1 MIYKCKNCGLEYAE
15 NPEYCDCG
23 NNVFICLNN
32 GVPLEEEFST
42 SENYEN
48 YDNYESV
55 NDDYSESK
63 QQTVAYNDE
72 YDYEDDAEYED
83 NAEYV
88 NTSQYENPAQY
99 QNDSGYEYNAEY
111 QKPAQYAETD
121 EYEEDDED
129 DDESEHAKSFSLY
142 VAIFIFSFI
151 SILAIILIV
160 RAITAP
166 SNNTPKVAKPKV
178 SKEITIPDVDSYWI
192 DSKSKPSNATNSVSE
207 VEVVAS
213 ADMQEVST
221 PAPVQ
226 VQEKTAASV
235 QKPQPQQVQK
245 DKTPK
250 QTASKPRKTEVKKTQ
265 TKPQDVQ
272 PKQKDKQA
280 SATQNKTNVQKPATA
295 VKNTN
300 SAKELSDYKVALRKR
315 LFSVFPILNVSG
327 FGSATIGF
335 TISKDGKLLNRHFV
349 KQSDNKS
356 LNDAMY
362 HMLMRT
368 PSFNPP
374 PESYSG
380 EQIILRMDYNNGSYS
395 FSYQ

>member
-32 GVPLEEEFST
+32 GVSPEEDIST

-48 YDNYESV
+48 YDNYESA
-55 NDDYSESK
+55 NDGYSESE

-83 NAEYV
+83 NAEYE

-99 QNDSGYEYNAEY
+99 QNASGYEDNAEY
-111 QKPAQYAETD
+111 QKPAKYAETD

-129 DDESEHAKSFSLY
+129 DDESEHAKSFSLF

-160 RAITAP
+160 RAFMAP
-166 SNNTPKVAKPKV
+166 SNNTPKVAKPQV
-178 SKEITIPDVDSYWI
+178 AKEITIPDVDSYWI
-192 DSKSKPSNATNSVSE
+192 DSKSKPNNATNSVSE

-213 ADMQEVST
+213 SDQQDVSILSS
-221 PAPVQ
+221 VQ
-226 VQEKTAASV
+226 VHEKNATSA

-250 QTASKPRKTEVKKTQ
+250 QTASKPQKTEVKKTQ

-280 SATQNKTNVQKPATA
+280 SATQNKTNVHKSATA

-300 SAKELSDYKVALRKR
+300 SVKELSDYKVALRRR

>member
-32 GVPLEEEFST
+32 GVPPEEEIST
-42 SENYEN
+42 PENYEN
-48 YDNYESV
+48 YDNYESAI
-55 NDDYSESK
+55 DDYSESE
-63 QQTVAYNDE
+63 QQTVAYHDE
-72 YDYEDDAEYED
+72 YDYEDDTEYE
-83 NAEYV
+83 

-99 QNDSGYEYNAEY
+99 QNTTGYEDKAEY
-111 QKPAQYAETD
+111 QKPVKYAETD
-121 EYEEDDED
+121 EYEED
-129 DDESEHAKSFSLY
+129 DDESEHAKSFSLF

-160 RAITAP
+160 RAFMAP
-166 SNNTPKVAKPKV
+166 SKNTPKVVKPQV
-178 SKEITIPDVDSYWI
+178 VKEITIPDVDSYWI
-192 DSKSKPSNATNSVSE
+192 DSKSKQSNATNSVSE

-213 ADMQEVST
+213 VDKQDVSILSS
-221 PAPVQ
+221 VQ
-226 VQEKTAASV
+226 VQEKTATSA

-245 DKTPK
+245 AKKPK
-250 QTASKPRKTEVKKTQ
+250 QTASKPQKTEVKKTQ

-280 SATQNKTNVQKPATA
+280 SATQNETNVQKSAIA
-295 VKNTN
+295 AKNTN
-300 SAKELSDYKVALRKR
+300 SVKELSDYKVALRKR

-380 EQIILRMDYNNGSYS
+380 EQIFLRMDYNNGSYS

>member
-32 GVPLEEEFST
+32 GVPLEEEIST
-42 SENYEN
+42 PENYEN
-48 YDNYESV
+48 YDNYESAI
-55 NDDYSESK
+55 DDYSESE

-72 YDYEDDAEYED
+72 YDYEDDTEYE
-83 NAEYV
+83 

-99 QNDSGYEYNAEY
+99 QNASGYEDKAEY
-111 QKPAQYAETD
+111 QKTAKYAETD

-129 DDESEHAKSFSLY
+129 DDESEHAKSFSLF

-160 RAITAP
+160 RAFMAP
-166 SNNTPKVAKPKV
+166 SNNTPKVVKPQV
-178 SKEITIPDVDSYWI
+178 VKEITIPDVDSYWI
-192 DSKSKPSNATNSVSE
+192 DSKSKLSNATNSVSE

-213 ADMQEVST
+213 ADKQDVSILSS
-221 PAPVQ
+221 VQ
-226 VQEKTAASV
+226 VQEKNTTSA

-245 DKTPK
+245 AKKPK
-250 QTASKPRKTEVKKTQ
+250 QTDSKSQKTEVKKTQ

-280 SATQNKTNVQKPATA
+280 SATQKETNVQKSAIA

-300 SAKELSDYKVALRKR
+300 SVKELSDYKVALRKR